1 MKKMKK
7 TKKTKKNKEKIAIF
21 GSLLGFILIIIAI
34 SIEISLT
41 ENSGSGITPASLGL
55 FISGGIIITG
65 SFLFIIYN
73 RIYRK

>member
-1 MKKMKK
+1 MKKNSNFIKE
-7 TKKTKKNKEKIAIF
+7 NKEKIAIF
-21 GSLLGFILIIIAI
+21 GGLLGLILIIIAI

-65 SFLFIIYN
+65 SFLFIVSN
-73 RIYRK
+73 RM